1 MNDPDVVVRY
11 AWTAS
16 GTVYHEAMFRLNAA
30 GQVVN
35 FPFLGR
41 PCNVSDASR
50 PRRKPLITG
59 DEPPEDRR
67 GCGHCTRGV
76 RTPT

>member
-16 GTVYHEAMFRLNAA
+16 GEVYHEAMFRLNAA

-41 PCNVSDASR
+41 PCNLSNAES
-50 PRRKPLITG
+50 PRRKPLIIG
-59 DEPPEDRR
+59 EKPPEGRR
-67 GCGHCTRGV
+67 GCLHCTRGN
-76 RTPT
+76 RSPT